1 MVEKRLEVEEREMGK
16 LSLLLLEDRLIQ
28 VALPSLRQALLESLL
43 VSLRC
48 RRGEKRDLEGERW
61 ERLELA

>member
-1 MVEKRLEVEEREMGK
+1 MVEKRLEVEEREKGK
-16 LSLLLLEDRLIQ
+16 LSLLLLVDRLIQ

>member
-1 MVEKRLEVEEREMGK
+1 LVEKRLEVEEREKGK
-16 LSLLLLEDRLIQ
+16 LSLLLLVDRLIQ